1 MMVISGATQATYHPR
16 IVQGWENKTLKAVP
30 AGFQAP
36 ASPLTFGK
44 CFKQTENPAYS
55 RTYGDV
61 AIDIASNLVS
71 NVRTNLKEVV
81 VSPQDRELI
90 KKYVNPNT
98 AAIITT
104 NHSQYFTDAQV
115 DKRLANQCFPKA
127 VFMLHAGFFNP
138 VFKPFLL
145 SAHTRP
151 NTGGDEGVRQSAGYA
166 MQGTGFLLKPEGG
179 RTWTNDKIQDLLPGV
194 YKISMET
201 LKQSDAGDKRP
212 VYTVPMVYKYI
223 FDGDVRKGLQEN
235 IEFIE
240 KKMGLEPHPDL
251 PLADRLSTLQVNIL
265 QKLMN
270 DLGKPESLK
279 DIKLS
284 RSTFFFHRA
293 ELLKFYEQ
301 QLDDLVGEEFGQ
313 GVRRVVRYEKLVEK
327 YGKLKTAEGQKV
339 YQKLNP
345 LVHAFKYLKGFEES
359 LYNSPTLT
367 QEHIFEIL
375 LRIIQGFEL
384 IHPDIPPNVPG
395 PQRAYVRVGKPI
407 DVRRF
412 VEKGSKD
419 RCFQNAE
426 FLREV
431 QTRMQ
436 DALDE
441 LNRDPDLRQKMD
453 RYRVH
458 NRLYDKPLIRSL

>member
-16 IVQGWENKTLKAVP
+16 IAQGWENKTLKAIP
-30 AGFQAP
+30 AGFQTS

-44 CFKQTENPAYS
+44 CLQKENPAYS

-61 AIDIASNLVS
+61 VIDVISNQFS
-71 NVRTNLKEVV
+71 HWRTNLKDVV
-81 VSPQDRELI
+81 VSPQDMKLI
-90 KKYVNPNT
+90 EKYINPNT

-115 DKRLANQCFPKA
+115 DKRLAGKCFPKA
-127 VFMLHAGFFNP
+127 FFMLAAGFFNP
-138 VFKPFLL
+138 LFKPFLM
-145 SAHTRP
+145 SAHARP
-151 NTGGDEGVRQSAGYA
+151 NNGGDEGVRQAASYA
-166 MQGTGFLLKPEGG
+166 LQGNGFLMKPEGG

-194 YKISMET
+194 YKISMEA
-201 LKQSDAGDKRP
+201 LKQSDATDKRP
-212 VYTVPMVYKYI
+212 VYTVPIVYKYI

-235 IEFIE
+235 MAFIE
-240 KKMGLEPHPDL
+240 KKMGLEPRPDL
-251 PLADRLSTLQVNIL
+251 PLAERFSTLQINIL

-270 DLGKPESLK
+270 DLDKPESLK
-279 DIKLS
+279 DIQLS
-284 RSTFFFHRA
+284 RSNFFFHRA

-313 GVRRVVRYEKLVEK
+313 GVRRVVRYEKLEEK
-327 YGKLKTAEGQKV
+327 YKKLKTGEGQKV
-339 YQKLNP
+339 YQKLRP

-359 LYNSPTLT
+359 LYNSQSLT
-367 QEHIFEIL
+367 QEHLFEIM

-384 IHPDIPPNVPG
+384 IDPDIPPNVPG
-395 PQRAYVRVGKPI
+395 PQRAYVRVGKPV

-419 RCFQNAE
+419 HCFQNAE

-436 DALDE
+436 DAMDD

-453 RYRVH
+453 RYRIP
-458 NRLYDKPLIRSL
+458 NRLYDKPVIRLL